1 MIERMKDKEG
11 FFGDLFTWIGS
22 KLSSLWAT
30 AEPEVIATFRTFF
43 STFEGAALAAVVAEA
58 PKVISGADKF
68 ANASSTVTSAVLAA
82 GWQASTGAIQTL
94 VQDAYISW
102 QATQP
107 AAHGIVVA
115 PAK

>member
-1 MIERMKDKEG
+1 MNTRMKEG
-11 FFGDLFTWIGS
+11 FFGDLFTWIGT

-30 AEPEVIATFRTFF
+30 AEPEVISTFRQFF

-68 ANASSTVTSAVLAA
+68 SNATSTVTQQVIAA

-94 VQDAYISW
+94 VQDAFISW

-107 AAHGIVVA
+107 AAHGIVT
-115 PAK
+115 PPSAK